1 MKIHND
7 NNYLADTGSSPFKV
21 KQSRGSYFPGLMD
34 SEIES
39 ITNQSV
45 SITNQSVTSC
55 SRYVVMLLEN

>member
-45 SITNQSVTSC
+45 TSC